1 LSLHVHASSS
11 SPPPAATNNNGQP
24 PIKKQHSLPYYAASI
39 GAVIIL
45 GAANR
50 VLYKIS
56 LIPLGT
62 PAGIFFL
69 AQFQTFGYVAV
80 YFWVLSIRRRTGS
93 VSTEM
98 MNIPNRHMSRFL
110 SIGFVEAAG
119 SLMGFYAAAQLPGIL
134 LPILAQTAILWQVV
148 LAKVVLKKKLG
159 WSQLIGVALVGMGVV
174 AAAWPSSGKLSASIL
189 SGVDPKYVWLFI
201 LSMLF
206 PAFDTV
212 LKEQLFA
219 SSRRDLGGENV
230 DLFVVNSFGSLSQGL
245 FILAAFPMLTS
256 MAGLSIQQLPG
267 YLYQGWQAFTGTLP
281 GIAAQGAPLLPLSYI
296 LMNLLFN
303 VAALNL
309 VRSAGNVTM
318 CLTMSAIVPITLF
331 AFTLPLPH
339 LPPPPVL
346 GSTFILGVMVMV
358 LGLLFYNSSL
368 LAPQIRASLKKW
380 ATA

>member
-1 LSLHVHASSS
+1 VHASSS
-11 SPPPAATNNNGQP
+11 SSSSPPAAAPNNNDQP
-24 PIKKQHSLPYYAASI
+24 HIRKQHSIPYYAASI

-80 YFWVLSIRRRTGS
+80 YFWMLSIRRRTGS

-98 MNIPNRHMSRFL
+98 MNIPKRHMSRFL

-119 SLMGFYAAAQLPGIL
+119 SLLGFYAAAQLPGIL

-159 WSQLIGVALVGMGVV
+159 WSQLIGVALVGIGVV

-189 SGVDPKYVWLFI
+189 SGVDLEYVWLFI

-212 LKEQLFA
+212 LKEQLFVT
-219 SSRRDLGGENV
+219 SRRELGGKDV

-256 MAGLSIQQLPG
+256 MAGLSIKQLPG

-303 VAALNL
+303 IAALNL

-346 GSTFILGVMVMV
+346 GSTFILGVMIMV
-358 LGLLFYNSSL
+358 LGLLFYNSPL